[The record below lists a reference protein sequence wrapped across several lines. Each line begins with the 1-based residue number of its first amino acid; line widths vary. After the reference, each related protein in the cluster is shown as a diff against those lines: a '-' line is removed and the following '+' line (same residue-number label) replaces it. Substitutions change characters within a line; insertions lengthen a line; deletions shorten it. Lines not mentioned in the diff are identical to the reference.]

1 VNRRTQLLPVTALL
15 SVTLALL
22 LIFFYAPTDLN
33 QGNIQRILYV
43 HAPSAMMTYLAVA
56 VLAVASI
63 LVLARRDA
71 RGPGGVPHDWARWDR
86 VASASAEIGV
96 LFLTIV
102 LLTGPIWGHKVWG
115 AWWVWDARLTSTLVL
130 WMILVGYLAF
140 RALSPPGERR
150 ARLSAVIGI
159 VGSVDV
165 PVIHFAVTWWRTL
178 HPGPVAPLP
187 GGDQLPG
194 SMFVTLM
201 VSFVAFTILFAVLLT
216 LRIRQAE
223 AADRIEA
230 IETLEPARV

>member
-1 VNRRTQLLPVTALL
+1 MNRRTQLLPVAALL
-15 SVTLALL
+15 SVTLSLL
-22 LIFFYAPTDLN
+22 LIFLYAPTDLN
-33 QGNIQRILYV
+33 QGSIQRILYV
-43 HAPSAMMTYLAVA
+43 HAPSAMMMYLAVA

-63 LVLARRDA
+63 LVLARRD
-71 RGPGGVPHDWARWDR
+71 DWARWDR
-86 VASASAEIGV
+86 IASASAEVGV
-96 LFLTIV
+96 VFLTIV
-102 LLTGPIWGHKVWG
+102 LVTGPIWGHKVWG

-130 WMILVGYLAF
+130 WLILLGYLVF
-140 RALSPPGERR
+140 RALSPTGERR

-194 SMFVTLM
+194 SMLLTLL
-201 VSFVAFTILFAVLLT
+201 VSFVAFTFLFAVLLT

-223 AADRIEA
+223 AADRIDA

>member
-1 VNRRTQLLPVTALL
+1 MNRRLSPLPTIALFAVTA
-15 SVTLALL
+15 AML

-33 QGNIQRILYV
+33 QGSIQRILYV

-63 LVLARRDA
+63 LALAR
-71 RGPGGVPHDWARWDR
+71 HNDWARWDR
-86 VASASAEIGV
+86 IASASAEVGV

-130 WMILVGYLAF
+130 WMILVGYLVF
-140 RALSPPGERR
+140 RALSPSGERR
-150 ARLSAVIGI
+150 ARSSAVIGI

-187 GGDQLPG
+187 GGDALPA
-194 SMFVTLM
+194 SMLITLM
-201 VSFVAFTILFAVLLT
+201 VSFVAFTILFAVLLM

-223 AADRIEA
+223 AADRIDA
-230 IETLEPARV
+230 IEMLEPARV